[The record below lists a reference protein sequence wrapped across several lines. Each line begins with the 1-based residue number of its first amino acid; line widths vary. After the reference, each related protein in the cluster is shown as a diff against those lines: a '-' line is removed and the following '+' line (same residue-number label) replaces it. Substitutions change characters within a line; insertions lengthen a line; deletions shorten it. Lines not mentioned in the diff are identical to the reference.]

1 MPLFRTTLS
10 TKEKMNLISNLATML
25 QAGIPIYEATE
36 VLLDE
41 AKGTTQIILQQL
53 QKDLSAGKAINVSF
67 ANFPYVFDDVTINLI
82 HAAEEAGTLEET
94 LRDLVDTM
102 RKEMEFS
109 ERVRS
114 AMMYPIIIFIVFI
127 GVVLLMLIVVIPKI
141 SQVFERMKVDLP
153 LPTRI
158 MVRSSNLLLEN
169 TYPVIGGVAL
179 AVVIIA
185 ILYKRNKQFILNM
198 IFSVPGVRG
207 LVRQIDI
214 TRFCRSLHLLLS
226 SGVPITHSLA
236 LAQKVV
242 VKKEVSQIIEKAR
255 TLAESGHQFSEGL
268 KTKDKIFPP
277 MMVKLMEV
285 GERTGQLENSMLH
298 VSEQMDYEV
307 SKTLKALT
315 SMIEPIML
323 VFIGLAVGG
332 MMMGIISPIY
342 GLIGNVGG

>member
-1 MPLFRTTLS
+1 MARVSLS
-10 TKEKMNLISNLATML
+10 TKEKMNLISNIGTML
-25 QAGIPIYEATE
+25 TAGIPIYEATQ

-41 AKGTTQIILQQL
+41 AKGGTKLVLEEL
-53 QKDLSAGKAINVSF
+53 QKDLAAGKSINMSF
-67 ANFPYVFDDVTINLI
+67 ANFPDVFDEVTVNLI
-82 HAAEEAGTLEET
+82 KAAEEAGTLEQT
-94 LRDLVDTM
+94 LKDLVVTM

-109 ERVRS
+109 ERVTA
-114 AMMYPIIIFIVFI
+114 AMMYPMIIMVVFI
-127 GVVLLMLIVVIPKI
+127 GVVLMMLMVVIPKI
-141 SQVFERMKVDLP
+141 SKVFERMNVNLP

-158 MVRSSNLLLEN
+158 MVAASKALLEN
-169 TYPVIGGVAL
+169 TYYVVGGIIL
-179 AVVIIA
+179 LIVVVVF
-185 ILYKRNKQFILNM
+185 LYKRNKKL
-198 IFSVPGVRG
+198 IFNIVFSMPGIRG

-242 VKKEVSQIIEKAR
+242 MKKEVERIIEKAR
-255 TLAESGHQFSEGL
+255 VLAESGHQFSEGL
-268 KTKDKIFPP
+268 RTKDKIFPP

-307 SKTLKALT
+307 SKTLKSLTAL
-315 SMIEPIML
+315 IEPIML
-323 VFIGLAVGG
+323 VFIGVAVGG

-342 GLIGNVGG
+342 GLIGNVGA